1 MNMAEGTWIDAFVT
15 KPLKD
20 EADAVFMGSV
30 MSVKPARGPKT
41 ALSVSAAQMSHDFNV
56 LDIVNESTHWIT
68 PRWFGGPDDSTAVN
82 YYSGST
88 KYNDFFD
95 MKGGDLIY
103 IGHNLG
109 ATTVR
114 TIMER
119 RVFTWAVNR
128 TGEPISMG
136 NTGISGTL
144 TDAGTSNPP
153 GNTTFFGGQ
162 EFIVAYRVDAPI
174 NATKLPDA
182 DGNYTAVED
191 HNNTPATLATQHNF
205 TFADNSMQIADRP
218 DAKHWCPLY
227 KLNNVHLNS
236 RLILPLDHGV
246 KALHCVKLVAYSSN
260 NKSLPGYLHFHE
272 FAHDDYVM
280 LGIRELPAS
289 LLSNEATARGAF
301 AALHISD
308 TGETYEREP
317 TGIATQYV
325 NPGASNVRQ
334 LTLELTNRKG
344 EPAHLGRLHLWFKL
358 LVTHG

>member
-1 MNMAEGTWIDAFVT
+1 MEEGTWIDAFVT

-30 MSVKPARGPKT
+30 MSGIPGRATARGTIDKFKIR
-41 ALSVSAAQMSHDFNV
+41 D
-56 LDIVNESTHWIT
+56 ESTHWIT
-68 PRWFGGPDDSTAVN
+68 PRWTSGASDYYASGATQFDDFLN
-82 YYSGST
+82 L
-88 KYNDFFD
+88 KP
-95 MKGGDLIY
+95 GDLVY

-114 TIMER
+114 TILER
-119 RVFTWAVNR
+119 AVYSKLVNK
-128 TGEPISMG
+128 TGATINSARE
-136 NTGISGTL
+136 
-144 TDAGTSNPP
+144 TDAQSMNDGDTLDNHS
-153 GNTTFFGGQ
+153 F
-162 EFIVAYRVDAPI
+162 VAYRVDNAV
-174 NATKLPDA
+174 NATGMPTA
-182 DGNYTAVED
+182 DGSYQAIQD
-191 HNNTPATLATQHNF
+191 HTDQPATLSTQHLYS
-205 TFADNSMQIADRP
+205 FADDSMQDDDRP
-218 DAKHWCPLY
+218 DANAWCPLY
-227 KLNNVHLNS
+227 KLHNVHLNS

-260 NKSLPGYLHFHE
+260 NKSLPGYLHYHE
-272 FAHDDYVM
+272 TTHDDYVM
-280 LGIRELPAS
+280 LGIKELPAS

-317 TGIATQYV
+317 TGIATQYI

-344 EPAHLGRLHLWFKL
+344 EPAHLGRLHVWFKL

>member
-1 MNMAEGTWIDAFVT
+1 MAEGTWIDAFVT
-15 KPLKD
+15 KPAKD

-30 MSVKPARGPKT
+30 MSVKPARGPET
-41 ALSVSAAQMSHDFNV
+41 NLASTAAQMSDAFTV
-56 LDIVNESTHWIT
+56 LNIVNESTAWVT
-68 PRWFGGPDDSTAVN
+68 PRWFGGPDDSTGAN
-82 YYSGST
+82 YYTGNS
-88 KYNDFFD
+88 KYHDLLN
-95 MKGGDLIY
+95 MQKGDLIY

-114 TIMER
+114 TILER
-119 RVFTWAVNR
+119 KEFDWLVNR
-128 TGEPISMG
+128 TGETVKMG
-136 NTGISGTL
+136 TASGAGTL
-144 TDAGTSNPP
+144 TNATSNPP
-153 GNTTFFGGQ
+153 SNTSYFGGMAS
-162 EFIVAYRVDAPI
+162 IVAYRVDVPI

-182 DGNYTAVED
+182 GGDYTAVED
-191 HNNTPATLATQHNF
+191 YNNTAADLATQQNF
-205 TFADNSMQIADRP
+205 TFPDSSMQDPDRP

-246 KALHCVKLVAYSSN
+246 KALHCVKLIAYSSN

-272 FAHDDYVM
+272 FGHDDYVM
-280 LGIRELPAS
+280 LGIKELPAS
-289 LLSNEATARGAF
+289 LLSNESTARGAF

-317 TGIATQYV
+317 AGIATQYV

>member
-1 MNMAEGTWIDAFVT
+1 MAEGTWIDAFVT
-15 KPLKD
+15 KPDKVEGD
-20 EADAVFMGSV
+20 SVFMGSV
-30 MSVKPARGPKT
+30 MTVKPARGPQQNLSTTT
-41 ALSVSAAQMSHDFNV
+41 ALMSHNFNV
-56 LDIVNESTHWIT
+56 LNIVNESTHWIS
-68 PRWFGGPDDSTAVN
+68 PRWFGGPDDSTGAN
-82 YYSGST
+82 YYTGNTT
-88 KYNDFFD
+88 KYNDFLNL
-95 MKGGDLIY
+95 KEGDLIY

-119 RVFTWAVNR
+119 KVFYWAVNR
-128 TGEPISMG
+128 TGERIVQGTTSQAGLLENAG
-136 NTGISGTL
+136 NTQ
-144 TDAGTSNPP
+144 PP
-153 GNTTFFGGQ
+153 AANTFFGGNKTV
-162 EFIVAYRVDAPI
+162 VAYRVDVPI

-182 DGNYTAVED
+182 GGTYTAVQD
-191 HNNTPATLATQHNF
+191 HSNQPATLETQQNH
-205 TFADNSMQIADRP
+205 TFHDSSMQIADRP
-218 DAKHWCPLY
+218 DAKYWCPLY
-227 KLNNVHLNS
+227 KLNNVHFDS

-246 KALHCVKLVAYSSN
+246 KALHCVKLIAYSSN

-280 LGIRELPAS
+280 LGIKELPAS
-289 LLSNEATARGAF
+289 LLSNESTARGAF

-308 TGETYEREP
+308 SGETYEREP
-317 TGIATQYV
+317 AGIATQYV

>member
-1 MNMAEGTWIDAFVT
+1 MAEGTWIDAFVT
-15 KPLKD
+15 KPAKD

-30 MSVKPARGPKT
+30 MSVVPTKDTSG
-41 ALSVSAAQMSHDFNV
+41 LSPYDWDY
-56 LDIVNESTHWIT
+56 LEIRKESTVWIT
-68 PRWFGGPDDSTAVN
+68 PRWLAGGVDYHD
-82 YYSGST
+82 GSAQ
-88 KYNDFFD
+88 YHDFLN
-95 MKGGDLIY
+95 MKKGDLIY

-114 TIMER
+114 TILER
-119 RVFTWAVNR
+119 RDGFTKLENQ
-128 TGEPISMG
+128 TGGKLTLSADSSFPINNG
-136 NTGISGTL
+136 DPAATG
-144 TDAGTSNPP
+144 SNL
-153 GNTTFFGGQ
+153 
-162 EFIVAYRVDAPI
+162 VAYRIDVPIDA
-174 NATKLPDA
+174 TSLPDA
-182 DGNYTAVED
+182 GGNYTPKTD
-191 HNNTPATLATQHNF
+191 GGTSLTLENQNEF
-205 TFADNSMQIADRP
+205 SFPDDSMQTSRADSN
-218 DAKHWCPLY
+218 KWCPLY
-227 KLNNVHLNS
+227 KLNNTHLDS

-246 KALHCVKLVAYSSN
+246 KSLHCVKLIAYSSN

-289 LLSNEATARGAF
+289 LLSNESTARGAF

-308 TGETYEREP
+308 SGETYEREP